1 MLCPRSCVLIAGA
14 RGAEGR
20 SIPSGHGDE
29 RDSGEGLEQG
39 STAGSSKAVEGA
51 G

>member
-1 MLCPRSCVLIAGA
+1 MAG
-14 RGAEGR
+14 GGGEEGR

-29 RDSGEGLEQG
+29 TDSGEGLEQG
-39 STAGSSKAVEGA
+39 STGGGSKAVEGV